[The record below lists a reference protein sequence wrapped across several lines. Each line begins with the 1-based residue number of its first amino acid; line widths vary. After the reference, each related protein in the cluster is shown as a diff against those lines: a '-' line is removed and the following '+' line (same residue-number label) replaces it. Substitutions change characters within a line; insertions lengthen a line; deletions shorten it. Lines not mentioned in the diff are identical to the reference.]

1 MRLTPPLFL
10 YVENHF
16 YGFTENLTFPPSS
29 SSCLHEHMHLDQF
42 WGLNESYQKTDLVV
56 VFSKYLI
63 LLDPWVSK
71 LDLIYYGYDISNRA
85 YSAKDLNIKY
95 LILLDPWLSKLDLK
109 YYIHNAIDSNFISL
123 AE

>member
-1 MRLTPPLFL
+1 
-10 YVENHF
+10 
-16 YGFTENLTFPPSS
+16 
-29 SSCLHEHMHLDQF
+29 MHLDQF
-42 WGLNESYQKTDLVV
+42 WGYQKTDLVV

-95 LILLDPWLSKLDLK
+95 LILLDPWLSKLDLIYYRYNISNQAYSPKNLNIKYLILLDSWLSKLDLK